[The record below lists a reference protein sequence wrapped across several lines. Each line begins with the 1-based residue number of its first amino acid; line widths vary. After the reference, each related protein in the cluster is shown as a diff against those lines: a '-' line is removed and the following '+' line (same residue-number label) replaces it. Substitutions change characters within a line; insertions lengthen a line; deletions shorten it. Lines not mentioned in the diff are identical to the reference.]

1 VVRDTSSA
9 PSSVV
14 TGPPARQ
21 LSRGPR
27 RTPAFRLSPSFGRWR
42 RCGDRLDLAWL
53 LLWMLGLAGIVIF
66 ARWEAV
72 PFHLIWVSFA
82 LLYGFRIRRARPTLW
97 VLAAMVVTTFAAIG
111 LDVTRGT
118 QPANELTEVPLMAA
132 MVWVMMWHARR
143 SQTADI
149 ESARVSEENT
159 RLLATQ
165 VRFLQ
170 DASHQLRTPITIAL
184 GHAELLARSVADRAE
199 KRDIHV
205 VVGELNRLRS
215 LSERLL
221 VIAASENPDFLRR
234 EPIALDQLTREVLR
248 RWRPTAGRRWQL
260 GQLDESTVAA
270 DRERLRLAL
279 DALMENAVQHTGP
292 DDTIRLSVVRRH
304 HSALVSL
311 VVEDSGSGIPPAEL
325 THIFDRFATGSGPG
339 THRGTGL
346 GLALVQAV
354 ARGHGGEI
362 RVRSTPGDGSR
373 FEFLLPELPASG
385 RARSPLA
392 DLSDVPSGS
401 AGDPCGNRRLR

>member
-1 VVRDTSSA
+1 VVRDISSP
-9 PSSVV
+9 PSSVAA
-14 TGPPARQ
+14 GQPIW
-21 LSRGPR
+21 LG
-27 RTPAFRLSPSFGRWR
+27 W
-42 RCGDRLDLAWL
+42 LDLAWL
-53 LLWMLGLAGIVIF
+53 LMWMTGLAAILIF

-72 PFHLIWVSFA
+72 PFHLIWLSFV
-82 LLYGFRIRRARPTLW
+82 LLYGFRIRGAAPTFW
-97 VLAAMVVTTFAAIG
+97 VIAAMVVTTFAAIG
-111 LDVTRGT
+111 LDVARGA
-118 QPANELTEVPLMAA
+118 QPADELTVVPLMAA

-143 SQTADI
+143 RQAADT

-165 VRFLQ
+165 LRFLQ

-184 GHAELLARSVADRAE
+184 GHAELLARSMADRAQ

-234 EPIALDQLTREVLR
+234 EPIALEQLTVEVLR

-260 GQLDESTVAA
+260 GQLEAATVAA

-292 DDTIRLSVVRRH
+292 DDVIRLSVVRRH
-304 HSALVSL
+304 PSAFVSL
-311 VVEDSGSGIPPAEL
+311 IIEDSGAGIPQAEL
-325 THIFDRFATGSGPG
+325 THIFDRFTTGSGTG
-339 THRGTGL
+339 GHRGTGL
-346 GLALVQAV
+346 GLALVLAV

-362 RVRSTPGDGSR
+362 QVHSTPGEGSR
-373 FEFLLPELPASG
+373 FEFLLPWLPASG
-385 RARSPLA
+385 QARNPLD
-392 DLSDVPSGS
+392 DLTGISSGN
-401 AGDPCGNRRLR
+401 AGDPCGHGRQR

>member
-1 VVRDTSSA
+1 
-9 PSSVV
+9 
-14 TGPPARQ
+14 
-21 LSRGPR
+21 
-27 RTPAFRLSPSFGRWR
+27 
-42 RCGDRLDLAWL
+42 
-53 LLWMLGLAGIVIF
+53 
-66 ARWEAV
+66 
-72 PFHLIWVSFA
+72 
-82 LLYGFRIRRARPTLW
+82 
-97 VLAAMVVTTFAAIG
+97 
-111 LDVTRGT
+111 
-118 QPANELTEVPLMAA
+118 
-132 MVWVMMWHARR
+132 MMWHARR
-143 SQTADI
+143 SQAADI

-159 RLLATQ
+159 RLLASQ

-234 EPIALDQLTREVLR
+234 EPIALEQLTMEVLR

-260 GQLDESTVAA
+260 GQLDQSTVAA

-292 DDTIRLSVVRRH
+292 DDTIRLSVVRGH
-304 HSALVSL
+304 HSAFVSL
-311 VVEDSGSGIPPAEL
+311 IVEDSGSGILPAEL
-325 THIFDRFATGSGPG
+325 AHIFDRFATGSGPDA
-339 THRGTGL
+339 HRGTGL
-346 GLALVQAV
+346 GLALVLAV
-354 ARGHGGEI
+354 ARGHGGEV
-362 RVRSTPGDGSR
+362 RVHSTPGDGSR

-385 RARSPLA
+385 QARSPLA

-401 AGDPCGNRRLR
+401 ASDPCGNRRQR